1 MKTRFI
7 LAGLTALIVS
17 ACSSPQQIG
26 APVVSGT
33 NSSGYSYNNGSVNTP
48 YGTYNNG
55 TINTPYGS
63 YNNGTISAP
72 TNNTSNTPYI
82 PASNSTTTTTVA
94 EHPYTP
100 SVNNAYTLEPTAS
113 YTPQNTNT
121 NYQPT
126 PAYSSVGNYPPVD
139 INATY
144 HHVVAGDTV
153 YNISKRYNI
162 SQDNLRLWNNLP
174 DNNIKLGQRLRVK
187 PQGYS
192 GSSTSYAPTSGTTH
206 RVVAGDTLY
215 NIAKRYGVSQNQIR
229 EWNHLS
235 GDNVQLGQVL
245 RVSARQSVNHS
256 NNYAAATPKTITQ
269 PIYTTPA
276 NVDASVYTPS
286 NAQSLTNSTPANTPT
301 ISTNNVK
308 TNRKD
313 GITWQNPVLG
323 GQISQTFGGNNRGME
338 ITGSKNQPVVAAADG
353 QVIYSGQGPRGYGNL
368 VIVQHNQKY
377 LTAYG
382 HNEKL
387 LVKEKDQVKRGQSLA
402 TLGNNGKLHFEIRED
417 GTPVNPTHFV
427 LF

>member
-139 INATY
+139 ITATY

-153 YNISKRYNI
+153 
-162 SQDNLRLWNNLP
+162 
-174 DNNIKLGQRLRVK
+174 
-187 PQGYS
+187 
-192 GSSTSYAPTSGTTH
+192 
-206 RVVAGDTLY
+206 
-215 NIAKRYGVSQNQIR
+215 
-229 EWNHLS
+229 
-235 GDNVQLGQVL
+235 
-245 RVSARQSVNHS
+245 
-256 NNYAAATPKTITQ
+256 
-269 PIYTTPA
+269 
-276 NVDASVYTPS
+276 
-286 NAQSLTNSTPANTPT
+286 
-301 ISTNNVK
+301 
-308 TNRKD
+308 
-313 GITWQNPVLG
+313 
-323 GQISQTFGGNNRGME
+323 
-338 ITGSKNQPVVAAADG
+338 
-353 QVIYSGQGPRGYGNL
+353 
-368 VIVQHNQKY
+368 
-377 LTAYG
+377 
-382 HNEKL
+382 
-387 LVKEKDQVKRGQSLA
+387 
-402 TLGNNGKLHFEIRED
+402 
-417 GTPVNPTHFV
+417 
-427 LF
+427 